1 MSKINLNPA
10 AESAAGYK
18 TKKSKI
24 LSGLSI
30 LLILAISISGCEFST
45 NSIQSIFATP
55 IPFSTSESTLNTP
68 TSVLPEAE
76 TTLTVV
82 PQDVNEITT
91 QHELTLWVPPQFDP
105 NAETT
110 AAIAFKNRLQAFMLD
125 YPNANI
131 NVRIKAQS
139 GIGGLMESLTT
150 TSAAAPEALPTLIL
164 LNRSSL
170 ETASLKGLI
179 LPLDEHSNIIDD
191 SDWYEY
197 ARELAIIQGS
207 VYGIPFVGDAALLV
221 YRPSRFSSIPV
232 DWETI
237 DSIQQPII
245 FPAADPE
252 GSFTITMYQSLGGA
266 IQDTQLHPTM
276 DAELLETVFHL
287 YENGARSGVFPTWI
301 TQYQNDS
308 QAWQS
313 YLDQNGNAVITW
325 SSRYLSELPADS
337 SAVPIPSLGSESYT
351 LADGWMWALAD
362 LDPERQVLGMALAEY
377 LVDGTFLAEYS
388 PNTGYLPTRPTSL
401 TTVTNQSLKTLIS
414 QLVVAAHVRP
424 ASDLTSTI
432 GPFVQEST
440 VQIIKRQTN
449 SVEAATAITEKL
461 LPPEE

>member
-1 MSKINLNPA
+1 MSKMNLNPA
-10 AESAAGYK
+10 VKFTAGYK
-18 TKKSKI
+18 TRKI
-24 LSGLSI
+24 KIFSGLSF
-30 LLILAISISGCEFST
+30 LLILAISISGCSFSA
-45 NSIQSIFATP
+45 NSIQSIFVSPT
-55 IPFSTSESTLNTP
+55 PFSADESTLTTP
-68 TSVLPEAE
+68 TSILPEAE

-82 PQDVNEITT
+82 SPNSSEITT

-105 NAETT
+105 NAETA
-110 AAIAFKNRLQAFMLD
+110 AAIAFKNRLQSFMLD
-125 YPNANI
+125 YPNVNV
-131 NVRIKAQS
+131 NVRIKAQT
-139 GIGGLMESLTT
+139 GTGGLMESLTT

-179 LPLDEHSNIIDD
+179 LPLDERSSVIDD
-191 SDWYEY
+191 SDWYDY

-221 YRPSRFSSIPV
+221 YRPSHFTTTPI

-237 DSIQQPII
+237 DSMQQPII

-252 GSFTITMYQSLGGA
+252 GLFTITMYRSLGGA
-266 IQDTQLHPTM
+266 IQDTQLHPTL
-276 DAELLETVFHL
+276 DAELLESVFHL

-313 YLDQNGNAVITW
+313 YLDQNGNAVIIW

-337 SAVPIPSLGSESYT
+337 SATPVPALGTEPYT
-351 LADGWMWALAD
+351 VADGWMWALAD
-362 LDPERQVLGMALAEY
+362 LDPERQVLGIALAEY
-377 LVDGTFLAEYS
+377 LVNGTFLSEYS
-388 PNTGYLPTRPTSL
+388 PNSGYLPTRPTSL

-424 ASDLTSTI
+424 ASDLTTTI
-432 GPFVQEST
+432 GPIVQEST

-449 SVEAATAITEKL
+449 SVEAATTVTDKL